1 MKNKIK
7 IILIVLCCLLVC
19 GCSNIKAIRNRQLS
33 KDEVSKLVTDSLSQY
48 EDLDVKLDKVDKA
61 YTVEGELIRNG
72 KSYYYEITDKDGNKA
87 YANYRDAFKID
98 NEVYES
104 SFIESYIAIYHNK
117 NELNYYKYLA
127 DKYIEKDDIVDT
139 YYASDY
145 EEVDYFTKA
154 KVVYKLNY
162 KLKDITWEQYANLLK
177 LGYDIKKY
185 RLETYGT
192 LNYDDPEVY
201 ILFKGSNKY
210 YHVSHYGLIEDKG
223 TQYKNKI
230 KLVDDYTDIYNLKN
244 YLTFTVG
251 EEELNKVNNHLNS
264 YGKYL
269 LDNVHS
275 ISVKSDEKNGYILI
289 NNYSKNDYLLNLLIK
304 FKYDTESNSFIFQ
317 NINMLQ
323 SSNIGVF
330 DDTVVESW

>member
-1 MKNKIK
+1 MKNKIR
-7 IILIVLCCLLVC
+7 IIIIVLCCLFVC
-19 GCSNIKAIRNRQLS
+19 GCSNIKAIRSRQL
-33 KDEVSKLVTDSLSQY
+33 KEDEVTKFVNDSLSQY
-48 EDLDVKLDKVDKA
+48 ENLDIKLDRIDKS

-72 KSYYYEITDKDGNKA
+72 KSYYYELTDKDGNKA

-98 NEVYES
+98 NEIYDA
-104 SFIESYIAIYHNK
+104 SFIESYESIYRNK
-117 NELNYYKYLA
+117 TELNYYEHLA
-127 DKYIEKDDIVDT
+127 DKYIDKDTIIDT
-139 YYASDY
+139 YYASDCKKI
-145 EEVDYFTKA
+145 DYFTKA

-201 ILFKGSNKY
+201 LLFKGNNKY

-223 TQYKNKI
+223 SEYEKKI
-230 KLVDDYTDIYNLKN
+230 ALINDYTDTYSLKN
-244 YLTFTVG
+244 YLTFTVS

-275 ISVKSDEKNGYILI
+275 ISVKSDDKNGYILI
-289 NNYSKNDYLLNLLIK
+289 NNYTRNNYLLSLLIK
-304 FKYDTESNSFIFQ
+304 FNYDSKSNSFIYQ
-317 NINMLQ
+317 NISILE
-323 SSNIGVF
+323 SSNIGVY
-330 DDTVVESW
+330 DDTVIESW

>member
-19 GCSNIKAIRNRQLS
+19 GCSNIKAIRSRQLD
-33 KDEVSKLVTDSLSQY
+33 KDEVTKVVTESLSQY
-48 EDLDVKLDKVDKA
+48 EDLDIKFDRVEKA
-61 YTVEGELIRNG
+61 YTFEGNLIRNG
-72 KSYYYEITDKDGNKA
+72 NSYYYEITDKDGNKA

-104 SFIESYIAIYHNK
+104 SFIESYVAIYHNK
-117 NELNYYKYLA
+117 NELNYFKFLA
-127 DKYIEKDDIVDT
+127 DKYIDKDNIVDT
-139 YYASDY
+139 YFASDY
-145 EEVDYFTKA
+145 KEIDYYTKA

-177 LGYDIKKY
+177 LGYDLKKY
-185 RLETYGT
+185 RLDTYGK

-201 ILFKGSNKY
+201 VLFKGNNEY
-210 YHVSHYGLIEDKG
+210 YHVSHYGLVESNGIEYEK
-223 TQYKNKI
+223 KI
-230 KLVDDYTDIYNLKN
+230 DLIDDFTDTYNLKN
-244 YLTFTVG
+244 YLTFTVSD
-251 EEELNKVNNHLNS
+251 EEFKKVNNHLNS

-275 ISVKSDEKNGYILI
+275 INVTSDDKNGYILI
-289 NNYSKNDYLLNLLIK
+289 NNYTKNDYLMNLLIK
-304 FKYDTESNSFIFQ
+304 FNYDSKSTSFIYQ
-317 NINMLQ
+317 NISILQ

-330 DDTVVESW
+330 DDSIVESW

>member
-7 IILIVLCCLLVC
+7 IILIVLCCLFVC

-33 KDEVSKLVTDSLSQY
+33 KDEVTKLVTESLSQY
-48 EDLDVKLDKVDKA
+48 DDLDIRLDKVSKA

-87 YANYRDAFKID
+87 YANYIDAFKID

-104 SFIESYIAIYHNK
+104 SFIESYVAIYHNK

-127 DKYIEKDDIVDT
+127 DKYIDKDIVSDT

-145 EEVDYFTKA
+145 EEIDYFTKA
-154 KVVYKLNY
+154 KVVYKLNC
-162 KLKDITWEQYANLLK
+162 KLEDITWEQYANLLK

-201 ILFKGSNKY
+201 LLFKGNNKY

-223 TQYKNKI
+223 TQYEKNI
-230 KLVDDYTDIYNLKN
+230 KLIDDYTDTYNLKS
-244 YLTFTVG
+244 YLTFTVSD
-251 EEELNKVNNHLNS
+251 EELNKVNNNLNS

-275 ISVKSDEKNGYILI
+275 ISAKSDEKNGYILI

-304 FKYDTESNSFIFQ
+304 FKYDTESNSYIYQ
-317 NINMLQ
+317 SINMLQ
-323 SSNIGVF
+323 SSNIGIF
-330 DDTVVESW
+330 NDTVIESW